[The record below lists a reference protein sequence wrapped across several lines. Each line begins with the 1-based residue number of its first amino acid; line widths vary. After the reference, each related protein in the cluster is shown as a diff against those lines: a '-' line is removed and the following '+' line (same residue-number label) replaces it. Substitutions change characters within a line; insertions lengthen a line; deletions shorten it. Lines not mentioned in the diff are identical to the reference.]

1 MDLATSREVT
11 EVIVAGMSK
20 GEFIAVLFLG
30 GILIAV
36 LMWYLQRLVAPL
48 RDSLKETSNDIKT
61 ILPMIKTDEEI
72 KEVVK
77 NTVYEHVFACEG
89 KKILPKVL
97 DVLERNSQTIDKH
110 SQSNHEL
117 ATAINNLNNHGAR
130 L

>member
-1 MDLATSREVT
+1 MDLATTREAT
-11 EVIVAGMSK
+11 EIIVAGMSK
-20 GEFIAVLFLG
+20 GEFIAVLILG
-30 GILIAV
+30 GILIAI

-48 RDSLKETSNDIKT
+48 RDSLKETALDIKT
-61 ILPMIKTDEEI
+61 ISQMIKTPDEI

-77 NTVYEHVFACEG
+77 NTVFEHVINCEG

-97 DVLERNSQTIDKH
+97 DVIERNTNTIDKH

-117 ATAINNLNNHGAR
+117 AEAINSLKHQKGS